1 MGASRPASRAAA
13 GPGWGHHCDPKEGRK
28 GRQASRG
35 LRLQLSLPLTWG
47 AGGQQALYPKSAA
60 SSAHGCPGRVQN
72 IQLLAWKAALPPEPE
87 NVLPEKLG
95 PASHTWPPTPG
106 LSHLASHT
114 WPPTRGLPCLA
125 SSPDTCS
132 LRPWPLPHSDSHPTL
147 TSTSVDDPFGACV
160 TLLEQALPFAL
171 CCPWL
176 GPWRGQHTGQ
186 GHAAHELASSCEVG
200 WGLTLPP
207 VLVPVHSSG
216 N

>member
-35 LRLQLSLPLTWG
+35 LRLQLSLPLTRG

-95 PASHTWPPTPG
+95 PASHTWPITPDLPHLAAHTWPPIPALLCLASHGWPPTPG
-106 LSHLASHT
+106 FSHLASYTWLPIPGLPHLASPA
-114 WPPTRGLPCLA
+114 WPP
-125 SSPDTCS
+125 
-132 LRPWPLPHSDSHPTL
+132 HL
-147 TSTSVDDPFGACV
+147 TPA
-160 TLLEQALPFAL
+160 P
-171 CCPWL
+171 
-176 GPWRGQHTGQ
+176 
-186 GHAAHELASSCEVG
+186 
-200 WGLTLPP
+200 
-207 VLVPVHSSG
+207 
-216 N
+216 